1 MTQMIQT
8 AQVAWMTQITKI
20 NVYPDWHYLVS
31 YQMTQIT
38 QMTQMTQMIQ
48 TAQVTWMTQM
58 TKTAAYPDWHFLISY
73 QMTQMT

>member
-1 MTQMIQT
+1 MLLKRYICTQMKQITQMTPMTQRIKT
-8 AQVAWMTQITKI
+8 A
-20 NVYPDWHYLVS
+20 
-31 YQMTQIT
+31 QMTQIT
-38 QMTQMTQMIQ
+38 QMTQMTWMIK